1 MSRRNQTRDFNNDGL
16 PDLIVTEFST
26 LVVYLNNGGGT
37 FRPIPLD
44 LKREIDSLA
53 IAGFNAEN
61 KTVERRA

>member
-1 MSRRNQTRDFNNDGL
+1 M
-16 PDLIVTEFST
+16 
-26 LVVYLNNGGGT
+26 VYLNNGGGT